1 MADEKNRPKTPHHV
15 ILEDRNFLTVSGVSD
30 IDSFNEE
37 TAVLFTELGEL
48 TIRGSDLHM
57 NKLNVDTGEVTIEG
71 DIHTLVYTDDR
82 PKKLF
87 AAVPVVP
94 TRRDRRESFDCCQ
107 HADAYFSAVAFDG
120 SGVGSGVRPVSHFP
134 NRCPASGWRHRRR
147 GCNLFC
153 LLWLYV
159 FLFND
164 DSKFRTGAFF
174 YFVGGTDWLFA
185 VLFNHRCLG
194 DERCPADHFW
204 HPVLFSA
211 GLEMDAAP
219 GGSPVWMGRQENQK
233 NSQKT
238 GKKYEKSCAKTQKT
252 LANKADNIV

>member
-1 MADEKNRPKTPHHV
+1 MIAVNTQTL
-15 ILEDRNFLTVSGVSD
+15 IFLQSLLMGAALG
-30 IDSFNEE
+30 
-37 TAVLFTELGEL
+37 AVYDLFR
-48 TIRGSDLHM
+48 IFR
-57 NKLNVDTGEVTIEG
+57 I
-71 DIHTLVYTDDR
+71 
-82 PKKLF
+82 
-87 AAVPVVP
+87 AVPLPAGAIVAEDVI
-94 TRRDRRESFDCCQ
+94 
-107 HADAYFSAVAFDG
+107 YFV
-120 SGVGSGVRPVSHFP
+120 
-134 NRCPASGWRHRRR
+134 
-147 GCNLFC
+147 FC
-153 LLWLYV
+153 GF

-185 VLFNHRCLG
+185 VLFNHRSLG

-204 HPVLFSA
+204 HPVLFST

-219 GGSPVWMGRQENQK
+219 GGSPAWMGRQENQK